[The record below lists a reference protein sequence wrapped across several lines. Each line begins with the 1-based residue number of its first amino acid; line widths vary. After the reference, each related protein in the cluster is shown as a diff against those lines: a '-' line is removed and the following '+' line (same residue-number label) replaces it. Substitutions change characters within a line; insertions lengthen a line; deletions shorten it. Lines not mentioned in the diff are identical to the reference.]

1 MHVEGWG
8 KQIFIN
14 AQIEQITVFLYA
26 HAQLLITQR
35 ISIYIYYI
43 YSDVHI
49 LALTWLGPKVFR
61 DSIRFCIS
69 WKLSRRW
76 VDAFIHS
83 FIQWHRIGSKN
94 NKGNTSIWATTTGV
108 TILLLG
114 MEHMKAARRT
124 HSDRGKK
131 TTHPQPF
138 NAFLC
143 RIPCAR
149 IGQLYSCEKSVIYI
163 SINQRYD
170 VHICLHKMCLLY
182 TYKIYIN
189 QNYLK
194 NLTLLVLLAIFFYS
208 HIHR

>member
-1 MHVEGWG
+1 MHTLNFSSPREYLYIYIIYIPMYIYWRSLGWG
-8 KQIFIN
+8 QKYF
-14 AQIEQITVFLYA
+14 E
-26 HAQLLITQR
+26 
-35 ISIYIYYI
+35 
-43 YSDVHI
+43 
-49 LALTWLGPKVFR
+49 
-61 DSIRFCIS
+61 IRFDSASRGS
-69 WKLSRRW
+69 WVVDGSTLS
-76 VDAFIHS
+76 FIHS
-83 FIQWHRIGSKN
+83 FNGIALVAKTTRATHLYEQQQQELQFYCLAW
-94 NKGNTSIWATTTGV
+94 SIWKPPGEPIPT
-108 TILLLG
+108 
-114 MEHMKAARRT
+114 EE
-124 HSDRGKK
+124 KK
-131 TTHPQPF
+131 KTHPQPF